1 MGPPIGLLGGA
12 GPSDIKPRLL
22 SLRKRMRST
31 RWCLRAKTGRFSMYH
46 PARSILQDAG
56 CTRAALKERERAR
69 KPTTLLAIYL
79 RTNTESP
86 LVFSKRPFV
95 VDEASAVRPAC
106 SGRRCEQR

>member
-12 GPSDIKPRLL
+12 GPSTSNLDCCPCANACAQRDGACEQ
-22 SLRKRMRST
+22 KR
-31 RWCLRAKTGRFSMYH
+31 GFSMYH

-79 RTNTESP
+79 PTP
-86 LVFSKRPFV
+86 LVSLL
-95 VDEASAVRPAC
+95 
-106 SGRRCEQR
+106 GRNVQQATICCG